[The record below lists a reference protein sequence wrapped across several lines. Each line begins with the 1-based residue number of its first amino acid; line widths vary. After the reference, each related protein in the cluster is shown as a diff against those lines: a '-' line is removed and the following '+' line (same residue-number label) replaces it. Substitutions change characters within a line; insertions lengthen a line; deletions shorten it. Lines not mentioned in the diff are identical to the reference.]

1 LEDEVEVLP
10 GPDLEQAFPPL
21 YLPTPLRTPQRMW
34 FLPSLPHPPVL
45 AAIIKT
51 VG

>member
-10 GPDLEQAFPPL
+10 GPDLAQDSPPVF
-21 YLPTPLRTPQRMW
+21 LPTPLQTPQRMG
-34 FLPSLPHPPVL
+34 FLPTLPHPPVL
-45 AAIIKT
+45 AAIIKV